1 MVNCQNKARTTTQFS
16 SGTLNVRGLTSK
28 TKREC
33 LDELFADYNLD
44 VLCLQETKTK
54 NEETIQQ
61 KNSTLHLL
69 FSSTHHYGL
78 GFAVK
83 KKWTKLT
90 THNILDRVA
99 ILEGNLKG
107 VHFKIMNCDGPTQIL
122 SNKKQEIYEEFLEV
136 LQANIKIK
144 SNQILILQEDFNA
157 KIGRS
162 SIKFTHKGH
171 FSRRCENK
179 NGSLLKNFWQST
191 ILLPPTHSSN
201 ILPNT

>member
-1 MVNCQNKARTTTQFS
+1 MVNCQNKARTTTKFS

-78 GFAVK
+78 GFAVSK
-83 KKWTKLT
+83 K
-90 THNILDRVA
+90 
-99 ILEGNLKG
+99 
-107 VHFKIMNCDGPTQIL
+107 
-122 SNKKQEIYEEFLEV
+122 
-136 LQANIKIK
+136 
-144 SNQILILQEDFNA
+144 
-157 KIGRS
+157 
-162 SIKFTHKGH
+162 
-171 FSRRCENK
+171 
-179 NGSLLKNFWQST
+179 
-191 ILLPPTHSSN
+191 
-201 ILPNT
+201 